1 MSPLWCMLISKYNK
15 SIKQRY
21 MIITSNKRIA
31 NISFFS
37 ARSEMESWKL
47 CFGKCFFFRRDRNH
61 CSFCQHLL
69 YFLIVCPDAWE
80 PAPSPP
86 PSWLA
91 FSEAKLSFLQFCSSI
106 PSRHQYGKFRVQVRL
121 LPVCAW
127 LIPLC
132 PQYQR
137 QSSFILAFF

>member
-21 MIITSNKRIA
+21 MIITSKKKNRKYLLLFCKKRNGIVK
-31 NISFFS
+31 ITF
-37 ARSEMESWKL
+37 REM
-47 CFGKCFFFRRDRNH
+47 FFFRRDRNH

-69 YFLIVCPDAWE
+69 HFLIVCPDAWE
-80 PAPSPP
+80 LAPSPP

-91 FSEAKLSFLQFCSSI
+91 FSETKLSFLQFCSSI
-106 PSRHQYGKFRVQVRL
+106 PPRHQYGKFRVQVRL